1 MTVDLEALQTE
12 DGLEIAPGVR
22 VRLRSLA
29 ETEKTSWRKQK

>member
-1 MTVDLEALQTE
+1 MSLDLDALATE

-29 ETEKTSWRKQK
+29 HLAAVTQQ

>member
-1 MTVDLEALQTE
+1 MSLDLDALTTE

-29 ETEKTSWRKQK
+29 

>member
-1 MTVDLEALQTE
+1 MTVNLENLATE

-29 ETEKTSWRKQK
+29 EVEKTSWQKQK